1 MGEPVMRDGTNQD
14 DRVNPALEPGY
25 IHVDEMR
32 LEDFL
37 AMSSDYA
44 RLITFFN
51 LKNEAHGD
59 WEAFFASDEAVIF
72 SMILTTDLNWIESD
86 FFVFMR
92 EMAWGMGAGMG
103 RNLYLF
109 DEEDWRIVPNYRLA
123 LMIDRWFTSLKTAVS
138 VSGERLNQKIAFE
151 IESKLREALYRLKM
165 FLEQYSENV
174 TELFLRDFHRDWFDV
189 RHIVSVPTATDEKA
203 VIEQFL
209 KSNFYT
215 FFNTLMLLK
224 DAARKALPLSLK
236 SKTHLPSTGL
246 YIAFAQLLRRAQEKL
261 NLFPQRHL
269 NFYYHEILKVQPRK
283 RVSDAAYLV
292 FHPTLEDREI
302 WIKKGTEFVAG
313 TDQDKHDVIYTA
325 ENDLMVS
332 HAEIVSLKTLYF
344 ARNALS
350 SPENSMDFTSAAKT
364 NMIPILESLTLMPG
378 VSPQFWPVFG
388 APKTEAE
395 QRRYEDAQFGFAV
408 ASPILLLKEGERE
421 IALSIKMT
429 VPIEGEDPQAASEK
443 TFNEVLEEILL
454 KMKTDAGDQ
463 NPLGEAEK
471 QAFFFKVFR
480 QIFQI
485 ALTTEKGWMPVDGY
499 LPLSQVIEKSLAK
512 DQLQIQISLPMDAD
526 AIVPYSPAVHGKG
539 YETDSPIIRFKINP
553 LSYLFP
559 YSFLASFVVKEMTI
573 DVSVKEAREL
583 VLYNQLG
590 QLDPGSPC
598 NPFGPLPTVGSYFII
613 SNPEMARKH
622 ISQFEVDV
630 EWGGLPLESGGF
642 ETHYRAYPLSMDNT
656 VFKARIT
663 TLSGGRWQPI
673 EEEAQK
679 EIDLFT
685 TKVSE
690 GPDEGGAR
698 INKNRRLSCESA
710 VSFFKPVTGRMAEE
724 DLAYGPDTKGGF
736 FKFTLTEPDIAFGH
750 LSYPL
755 LLTDVLTTNARLK
768 HAKLFKPVPNAPYT
782 PLINALSINY
792 KACTTINLA
801 QTAVSGKPE
810 SHEKIFHLH
819 PFGFEVLSP
828 ETYRSIPLLPS
839 YRSAGY
845 LFIGLSAKT
854 LPRTL
859 TLFFHMREDSTPE
872 TGTAPSEFNWSYLV
886 SNRWVRL
893 EKSQVVSDTTSGFLT
908 SGIVTLNIPEVLY
921 PHNTVMPGECYW
933 LAVSVDARPETLCS
947 VYAIHTQA
955 LKVRWQFKAGQ
966 AAHLDEPLPAG
977 TIKSSQKSI
986 PGIGAIDQVLDS
998 FGGRPAEKTSH
1009 IKKRISE
1016 RLKHKN
1022 RASTV
1027 WDYERLILEEF
1038 PAIFKVKCFDNM
1050 VSDPDPEKRTR
1061 PGHIL
1066 IVVIPRQ
1073 TETLSANAH
1082 PMVNGAVLKEVCAFV
1097 KALASP
1103 FVNIAVRNPVYEQ
1116 IQVRCTVK
1124 FKKQARAGYD
1134 VDRLNHD
1141 ISCYLSPWHE
1151 MGYRAGFGWCVRRY
1165 EMETFIRNLDYVD
1178 FVSNFSMLHITDHG
1192 QGSYHLFD
1200 TAEDQT
1206 RDEKIE
1212 AIHPMFPWSLP
1223 VPIKR
1228 HFIETMDQFKTI
1240 QPEITGVD
1248 ELEIGSTFIIYSK
1261 K

>member
-1 MGEPVMRDGTNQD
+1 MMRDGTSQD
-14 DRVNPALEPGY
+14 DRMSLVLEPGY
-25 IHVDEMR
+25 IDVDEMR

-37 AMSSDYA
+37 AMCSDSA
-44 RLITFFN
+44 RLFTFFN

-59 WEAFFASDEAVIF
+59 WQAFFASDEAVIF
-72 SMILTTDLNWIESD
+72 SRILTTDLHWIESD
-86 FFVFMR
+86 FFAFMK

-103 RNLYLF
+103 RNLYVF

-123 LMIDRWFTSLKTAVS
+123 LMIDGWFTGLKTAVS
-138 VSGERLNQKIAFE
+138 ASGARLNQKIAFE

-165 FLEQYSENV
+165 FLEQYGDNV

-189 RHIVSVPTATDEKA
+189 RHTVSVPAAADEKA

-209 KSNFYT
+209 KSNFYA
-215 FFNTLMLLK
+215 FFNTLISLK
-224 DAARKALPLSLK
+224 DAARQALPLSLK
-236 SKTHLPSTGL
+236 SKTHPPSTGL
-246 YIAFAQLLRRAQEKL
+246 YISFAHLLRRAQEKL
-261 NLFPQRHL
+261 NLFAQRHL

-283 RVSDAAYLV
+283 RVSDVAYLV

-313 TDQDKHDVIYTA
+313 TDQEKQDVIYTA
-325 ENDLMVS
+325 ENDLIVS
-332 HAEIVSLKTLYF
+332 HAEIASLKTLYF

-350 SPENSMDFTSAAKT
+350 SPENSMGFTSAAKT
-364 NMIPILESLTLMPG
+364 NTIPILESLTLMPG
-378 VSPQFWPVFG
+378 VSPQSWPVFG

-408 ASPILLLKEGERE
+408 ASPVLLLKEGERE
-421 IALSIKMT
+421 ITLSIKMT
-429 VPIEGEDPQAASEK
+429 VPVEGEGPQPTSEK
-443 TFNEVLEEILL
+443 TLDEVLEEILL
-454 KMKTDAGDQ
+454 KTKTDAGD
-463 NPLGEAEK
+463 PIALSEAEK

-512 DQLQIQISLPMDAD
+512 DRLQIQIFLPPDAD

-539 YETDSPIIRFKINP
+539 YEVRSPIIRFKINP

-559 YSFLASFVVKEMTI
+559 YSFLTSFIVKEITI

-622 ISQFEVDV
+622 ISQCEVDV

-642 ETHYRAYPLSMDNT
+642 ETHYQAYPILMDNA
-656 VFKARIT
+656 VFKARMT

-679 EIDLFT
+679 TIDLFT

-690 GPDEGGAR
+690 ETDEGGSR
-698 INKNRRLSCESA
+698 INKNRRLSCES
-710 VSFFKPVTGRMAEE
+710 VVNFFKPVTGRMAEE
-724 DLAYGPDTKGGF
+724 SLAYGPDSKGGF
-736 FKFTLTEPDIAFGH
+736 FKFTLAEPDIAFGH
-750 LSYPL
+750 HTYPL

-768 HAKLFKPVPNAPYT
+768 HAKLSKPVPNAPYT
-782 PLINALSINY
+782 PLINALSISYN
-792 KACTTINLA
+792 ACTTINLA
-801 QTAVSGKPE
+801 QTSVSGRAE
-810 SHEKIFHLH
+810 SHDFFFHLH
-819 PFGFEVLSP
+819 PFGFEALSP
-828 ETYRSIPLLPS
+828 ETYRSIPLLPFYS
-839 YRSAGY
+839 SAGY
-845 LFIGLSAKT
+845 LFIGLSAET
-854 LPRTL
+854 LSRTL
-859 TLFFHMREDSTPE
+859 TLFFHMKEDSTPE
-872 TGTAPSEFNWSYLV
+872 TGTAPSEFNWSYLAC
-886 SNRWVRL
+886 NCWVRL

-908 SGIVTLNIPEVLY
+908 SGIVTLNIPEALSL
-921 PHNTVMPGECYW
+921 HNTVMPGDLYW
-933 LAVSVDARPETLCS
+933 LCVSVDAHPEALCS

-955 LKVRWQFKAGQ
+955 VKVRWQFKAGQ
-966 AAHLDEPLPAG
+966 ASHLDAPLPAG
-977 TIKSSQKSI
+977 TIKSSKKSI
-986 PGIGAIDQVLDS
+986 PGIGAIDQIVDS
-998 FGGRPAEKTSH
+998 LGGRPSEKASH

-1027 WDYERLILEEF
+1027 WDYEHLILEQF
-1038 PAIFKVKCFDNM
+1038 PAIFKVKCFDNL
-1050 VSDPDPEKRTR
+1050 VSDPDPVKRTR

-1066 IVVIPRQ
+1066 IVVIPHQ
-1073 TETLSANAH
+1073 TSVHSH
-1082 PMVNGAVLKEVCAFV
+1082 PMANGAVLKEVCAFV

-1103 FVNIAVRNPVYEQ
+1103 FAKIAVRNPVYEQ

-1124 FKKQARAGYD
+1124 FKKQAHAGYD

-1192 QGSYHLFD
+1192 QAAYHLFD
-1200 TAEDQT
+1200 TAAGHT
-1206 RDEKIE
+1206 SDEKIE
-1212 AIHPMFPWSLP
+1212 AIYPVFPWSLP

-1240 QPEITGVD
+1240 QPEVTGVD
-1248 ELEIGSTFIIYSK
+1248 ELEIGSTFIITK
-1261 K
+1261 